1 MAAHRINF
9 DSDSGRALAWREVAL
24 AWLLSRALLWAF
36 VWLGHSAHAA
46 SGTRLTTKLGG
57 WEGVS
62 SPLLNPWTTFD
73 SRHFLDIAQGGYTP
87 YRAAFFPLYPLLL
100 RVLGG
105 SGASQNTLALVG
117 VVVSNC
123 AFLLA
128 LGWLYAL
135 TRDEWGEGVARRAL
149 WLEAFFPAAAF
160 GAAVYSES
168 LFLALSLGLFWFARR
183 KQWGLSALCGVLAGL
198 TRNSGPLLCLALL
211 LDRPKNP
218 LSPRETRGRLGAA
231 LCPLGTFIA
240 VQLAFFFGFGRV
252 LASFASQSE
261 FGRAKTFF
269 ALPLWL
275 DARNLAINLSTWLD
289 FITFPQ
295 LAACLGTFALII
307 AFWRRFSRGKLL
319 FVGAIVLLN
328 LSASWTTE
336 PHTNSTLRFLFATFP
351 AVQLLAL
358 AGALWFPSGRATLY
372 LGTLWFTLFFLHSYL
387 FGLRSF
393 LG

>member
-1 MAAHRINF
+1 M
-9 DSDSGRALAWREVAL
+9 
-24 AWLLSRALLWAF
+24 SRVFLWAF
-36 VWLGHSAHAA
+36 VSLGHLAHAA
-46 SGTRLTTKLGG
+46 SGGRLTQKLGG

-73 SRHFLDIAQGGYTP
+73 SRHFLLIAQDGYTP

-100 RVLGG
+100 RVFAGT
-105 SGASQNTLALVG
+105 GASQNTLALAG
-117 VVVSNC
+117 VLLSNF
-123 AFLLA
+123 AFLVA
-128 LGWLYAL
+128 LGWLFAL

-149 WLEAFFPAAAF
+149 WLEAFFPSAAF

-168 LFLALSLGLFWFARR
+168 LFLALSIGLFWFARR
-183 KQWGLSALCGVLAGL
+183 GKPGLAGLCGVLAGL
-198 TRNSGPLLCLALL
+198 ARNSGPLLCVALL
-211 LDRPKNP
+211 LDRPQNP
-218 LSPRETRGRLGAA
+218 SPREGRKRWAVA
-231 LCPLGTFIA
+231 LCPLGAFIA
-240 VQLAFFFGFGRV
+240 VQLAFYERFGIA
-252 LASFASQSE
+252 LASFASQGE

-275 DARNLAINLSTWLD
+275 DARNLATRADTWRDL
-289 FITFPQ
+289 ITFPQ
-295 LAACLGTFALII
+295 LAACLGTLALIG

-319 FVGAIVLLN
+319 FLGAILLLN
-328 LSASWTTE
+328 LSGSWTTE

-351 AVQLLAL
+351 GVQLLAL

-372 LGTLWFTLFFLHSYL
+372 LGALWFALFFLHSYL

>member
-1 MAAHRINF
+1 MAAVWF
-9 DSDSGRALAWREVAL
+9 V
-24 AWLLSRALLWAF
+24 SRALLWAF
-36 VWLGHSAHAA
+36 VFLGHLAHAA
-46 SGTRLTTKLGG
+46 SGTRLTTRLGG

-62 SPLLNPWTTFD
+62 SPLLGAWTTFD

-100 RVLGG
+100 RALGG
-105 SGASQNTLALVG
+105 IGASQNTLALLG
-117 VVVSNC
+117 IVVSNS

-128 LGWLYAL
+128 LGWLHAL

-149 WLEAFFPAAAF
+149 WLEAFFPATAF

-168 LFLALSLGLFWFARR
+168 LFLALSIGLFWFSQR

-211 LDRPKNP
+211 LDRPKES
-218 LSPRETRGRLGAA
+218 LSPHEKRRRLGAA
-231 LCPLGTFIA
+231 LCPLGAFIA
-240 VQLAFFFGFGRV
+240 VQLAFFLRFGIV
-252 LASFASQSE
+252 LASFASQGE
-261 FGRAKTFF
+261 FGRARTFF

-275 DARNLAINLSTWLD
+275 DARNLATSADAWRDL
-289 FITFPQ
+289 ITFPQ
-295 LAACLGTFALII
+295 LAACLGTFALMA
-307 AFWRRFSRGKLL
+307 AFWRRFSPGKLL

-328 LSASWTTE
+328 LSQSWTSE

-351 AVQLLAL
+351 FVQLLAL
-358 AGALWFPSGRATLY
+358 ASALWFASGRATLY
-372 LGTLWFTLFFLHSYL
+372 LGALWFALFFLHSYL